1 MSSHRFIA
9 DRMIGRLA
17 RMLRLL
23 GYDTLYRPE
32 LNAAGITEVADHD
45 DRIIL
50 TRGDTLRRFPDAS
63 NVFSVKSESPPEQL
77 REVVARFSLDTKSG
91 LWTRCTVC
99 NGSISSVP
107 KEGIKSLVK
116 PKVYELYPEFFRC
129 AGCGRVYWHGSHVE
143 RILQKLSGIL
153 GEGL

>member
-1 MSSHRFIA
+1 
-9 DRMIGRLA
+9 MIGRLA

-23 GYDTLYRPE
+23 GYDTLYLPE
-32 LNAAGITEVADHD
+32 LKPSALAEIADHD

-50 TRGDTLRRFPDAS
+50 TRGETRLRFRGAS

-77 REVVARFSLDTKSG
+77 REVVARFSLDTKSD

-99 NGSISSVP
+99 NGSISRVP
-107 KEGIKSLVK
+107 KEEVKSLVK

-129 AGCGRVYWHGSHVE
+129 AGCGRVYWRGSHVE
-143 RILQKLSGIL
+143 RILQNLSGIL
-153 GEGL
+153 GEDL